1 MLEAVTYQGMLR
13 DINNN
18 QRKEDTIGILITRP
32 DLEVGKSI
40 L

>member
-18 QRKEDTIGILITRP
+18 QVKESPPPSLAQR
-32 DLEVGKSI
+32 
-40 L
+40 